1 MKNKN
6 IGTFTIDVELQE
18 NGLYDVWLAHEGS
31 SGDHYKDTTLERI
44 GPLVTDLIDC
54 VVEAF

>member
-6 IGTFTIDVELQE
+6 VGTFTIDVELQE

-31 SGDHYKDTTLERI
+31 SGENYKDTTIERI
-44 GPLVTDLIDC
+44 GLLVTDLIDC
-54 VVEAF
+54 VVEEL